1 MWYIIGYIFFRGI
14 LIKFCF
20 KNKKIILGDYRNFD
34 LNFYIKF
41 NLFIKIIFCINR
53 IFFKENI

>member
-20 KNKKIILGDYRNFD
+20 KNKKNILGDYRNFD
-34 LNFYIKF
+34 LNFYI
-41 NLFIKIIFCINR
+41 
-53 IFFKENI
+53 